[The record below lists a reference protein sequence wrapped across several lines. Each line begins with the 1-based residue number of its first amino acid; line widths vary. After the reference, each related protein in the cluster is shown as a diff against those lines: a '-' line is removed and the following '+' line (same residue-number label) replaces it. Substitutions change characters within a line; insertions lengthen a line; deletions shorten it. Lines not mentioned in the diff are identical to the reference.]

1 MVKNSKKRV
10 MSGGKG
16 KVSRYT
22 QKFKQAYKRFMKI
35 GDNDDDNSKLKK
47 MEEWGRMRGIYK
59 FLKFQ
64 NHKYTG
70 DSGEEKNALEKMEDN
85 INKTPNNTGYK
96 SAISCFQQSENDILS
111 GEGENS
117 KCIPEEDYIKGVGG
131 MGTTEEESS
140 PPVVGNNDK
149 TEIEGEGETDTENE
163 TDKVI
168 NNNND
173 NDNNDN
179 EAPNK
184 EPTEVPTVMAD
195 AADDTTQDAEVPAVM
210 ADAADDTATAEVT
223 VPDDNADT
231 VVTEDETPPVIAEA
245 PTADDTAEVPAVMA
259 DANAATADDTATN
272 ATEASTTVAVDNNET
287 ETQEGGR
294 SKRRPRSS
302 RRRGKS
308 MKSKKGR
315 RTRRR

>member
-1 MVKNSKKRV
+1 

-22 QKFKQAYKRFMKI
+22 QKFKQSYNRFMKI

-70 DSGEEKNALEKMEDN
+70 DNGEEKTALEKMEEN
-85 INKTPNNTGYK
+85 INKTPNNMGYK
-96 SAISCFQQSENDILS
+96 NAISCFQQNENDILS
-111 GEGENS
+111 GEGESS
-117 KCIPEEDYIKGVGG
+117 KCIPEEDYIKGTGG
-131 MGTTEEESS
+131 METTREESS
-140 PPVVGNNDK
+140 PPV
-149 TEIEGEGETDTENE
+149 IA
-163 TDKVI
+163 
-168 NNNND
+168 
-173 NDNNDN
+173 
-179 EAPNK
+179 EAPTVEEPPTTEE
-184 EPTEVPTVMAD
+184 EPTTPPAEE
-195 AADDTTQDAEVPAVM
+195 DTTQDDNAEAPTEETPPA
-210 ADAADDTATAEVT
+210 DTDTATDTTAEDSST
-223 VPDDNADT
+223 Q
-231 VVTEDETPPVIAEA
+231 EETPPVIAEA
-245 PTADDTAEVPAVMA
+245 PTEEVTVPDDNAEAPTDTTTAPDADTDTAEVTMPDDNANTVVSGDETSEPAPA
-259 DANAATADDTATN
+259 
-272 ATEASTTVAVDNNET
+272 TTVAVDNNET

-315 RTRRR
+315 ATRRKHRASRH

>member
-1 MVKNSKKRV
+1 MVKNSKKNIKHNKKA

-16 KVSRYT
+16 QVSRYT

-131 MGTTEEESS
+131 METTVGESS
-140 PPVVGNNDK
+140 PPV
-149 TEIEGEGETDTENE
+149 IA
-163 TDKVI
+163 
-168 NNNND
+168 
-173 NDNNDN
+173 
-179 EAPNK
+179 EAPTEEVTVPDDNA
-184 EPTEVPTVMAD
+184 EAPTEEVTMPDDNAEAPTEEPITEAPTEEVTMP
-195 AADDTTQDAEVPAVM
+195 DDNAEAP
-210 ADAADDTATAEVT
+210 TEEVT

-231 VVTEDETPPVIAEA
+231 VVTGDETSEPA
-245 PTADDTAEVPAVMA
+245 PA
-259 DANAATADDTATN
+259 
-272 ATEASTTVAVDNNET
+272 TTVAVDNNET

-294 SKRRPRSS
+294 SKRGPRSS

-308 MKSKKGR
+308 IKSKKGR
-315 RTRRR
+315 RTRRKHRSSRR

>member
-1 MVKNSKKRV
+1 MAKKSKKYNKKKKDT

-16 KVSRYT
+16 QVSRYT
-22 QKFKQAYKRFMKI
+22 QKFKQAYNRFMKI

-64 NHKYTG
+64 NRKYTG
-70 DSGEEKNALEKMEDN
+70 NDGEEKSALEKMEDN

-111 GEGENS
+111 GEGESS
-117 KCIPEEDYIKGVGG
+117 KYIPEEDYIKGTGG
-131 MGTTEEESS
+131 METTREESS
-140 PPVVGNNDK
+140 P
-149 TEIEGEGETDTENE
+149 TIAE
-163 TDKVI
+163 
-168 NNNND
+168 
-173 NDNNDN
+173 
-179 EAPNK
+179 
-184 EPTEVPTVMAD
+184 EPTE
-195 AADDTTQDAEVPAVM
+195 
-210 ADAADDTATAEVT
+210 EVT
-223 VPDDNADT
+223 VPDDNAEAPTEEDT
-231 VVTEDETPPVIAEA
+231 TQDDNAEA
-245 PTADDTAEVPAVMA
+245 PTEETPDTDTTEVTMPDDNANTVVSGDETSEPAPA
-259 DANAATADDTATN
+259 
-272 ATEASTTVAVDNNET
+272 TTVAVDNNET

-315 RTRRR
+315 ATRRR